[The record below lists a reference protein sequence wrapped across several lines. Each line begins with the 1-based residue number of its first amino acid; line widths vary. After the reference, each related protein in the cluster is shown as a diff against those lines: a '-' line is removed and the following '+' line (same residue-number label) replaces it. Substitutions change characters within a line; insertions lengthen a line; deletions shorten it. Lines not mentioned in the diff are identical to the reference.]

1 MCLSTLN
8 SSESNLFTHVFS
20 ECDTT
25 STIFGKTKTS
35 LVKLFKANK
44 NLNAMSDV
52 FCNLSSTVGAV
63 TCAGERMFLT
73 CYHATEQ
80 DLNTHWF
87 HAFVRSIIKVKAD
100 LPSLHLLEILRNKAL
115 NEFIFKF
122 KTV

>member
-1 MCLSTLN
+1 MCLLTLN
-8 SSESNLFTHVFS
+8 SSESNLFIHVFS

-25 STIFGKTKTS
+25 STIFGKGKTS
-35 LVKLFKANK
+35 LVKLFKTNK

-63 TCAGERMFLT
+63 TCAGERMILA

-87 HAFVRSIIKVKAD
+87 HTFVRSIIKVKPD
-100 LPSLHLLEILRNKAL
+100 LPSLPLLDILRNSTLK
-115 NEFIFKF
+115 
-122 KTV
+122 